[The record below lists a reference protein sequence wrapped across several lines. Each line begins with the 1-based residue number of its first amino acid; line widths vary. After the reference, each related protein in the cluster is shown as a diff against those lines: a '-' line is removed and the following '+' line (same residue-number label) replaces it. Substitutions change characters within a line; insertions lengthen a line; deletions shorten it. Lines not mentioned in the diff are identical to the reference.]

1 MVQGIAKLAK
11 QKKLSYGGRIVFRS
25 GKIYLHMPFSGYTLP
40 CTPHLLRGNP
50 LLS

>member
-25 GKIYLHMPFSGYTLP
+25 GKIYLHMPFRAILY
-40 CTPHLLRGNP
+40 HAP
-50 LLS
+50 LTF